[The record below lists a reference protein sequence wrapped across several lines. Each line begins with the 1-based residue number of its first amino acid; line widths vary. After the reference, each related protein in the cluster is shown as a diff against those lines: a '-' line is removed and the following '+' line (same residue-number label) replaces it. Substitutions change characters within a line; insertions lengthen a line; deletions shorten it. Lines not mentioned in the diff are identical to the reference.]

1 MRVRVKAT
9 KNEGRPGHWEETKT
23 ERKYD
28 MKRVTQDMRVKAK
41 SRKTQQQPLA
51 PRGVTAQV
59 ISQNTEDHPPPIQ
72 GRHFSSSGITI

>member
-1 MRVRVKAT
+1 MRVRVEAT

-41 SRKTQQQPLA
+41 
-51 PRGVTAQV
+51 
-59 ISQNTEDHPPPIQ
+59 
-72 GRHFSSSGITI
+72 